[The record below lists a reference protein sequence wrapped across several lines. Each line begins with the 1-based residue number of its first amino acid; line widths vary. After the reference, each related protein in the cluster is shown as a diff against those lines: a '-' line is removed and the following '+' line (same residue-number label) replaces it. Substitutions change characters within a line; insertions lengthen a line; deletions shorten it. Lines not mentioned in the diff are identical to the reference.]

1 MKRKVKKFGRGGDIL
16 TGLGAGVIGYHL
28 YDKYMNKDNDK
39 PEKGDFDSLT
49 SVRRTKTLDE
59 QIGRKPEPKEEKR
72 REISDYMTNKPEEKK
87 GGETRPGPDTVEPKL
102 EKAEPK
108 AEKPASLLDK
118 GVKAPKKVTSA
129 APVAPVK
136 KEESAVTPRVAPKS
150 PFSFDTDKPTKLTDP
165 IDKNKPK
172 GTQDV
177 GKALG
182 ISSGAKGTQSVSER
196 IKGTVESA
204 GKSVVR
210 TPQERISE
218 GARQVEKRRQE
229 EKAKKEREKSGMRS
243 GGAVKKYAS
252 GGSVS
257 SASKRAD
264 GIAQRGK
271 TRGRVC

>member
-16 TGLGAGVIGYHL
+16 TGLGAGLIGYHL
-28 YDKYMNKDNDK
+28 YDKYMGGDKDKDK
-39 PEKGDFDSLT
+39 DKELEAVGGPG
-49 SVRRTKTLDE
+49 RRPRTIEE
-59 QIGRKPEPKEEKR
+59 QTGR
-72 REISDYMTNKPEEKK
+72 
-87 GGETRPGPDTVEPKL
+87 
-102 EKAEPK
+102 KAEPK
-108 AEKPASLLDK
+108 AESREEYLSKKTTPIKETGTFTGPDTAEPDLEYKDKTPKPV
-118 GVKAPKKVTSA
+118 VKKAVPAAQPKKAEPA
-129 APVAPVK
+129 AQPK
-136 KEESAVTPRVAPKS
+136 KEESTTQVIPKS
-150 PFSFDTDKPTKLTDP
+150 PYSFDTDKPTKLTEP
-165 IDKNKPK
+165 VDKNKPK

-252 GGSVS
+252 GGTVKS
-257 SASKRAD
+257 SASRRAD

-271 TRGRVC
+271 TRGRIC

>member
-1 MKRKVKKFGRGGDIL
+1 MKRKVKKFGSGGDVL
-16 TGLGAGVIGYHL
+16 TGLGAGLIGYHL
-28 YDKYMNKDNDK
+28 YNKYMGDDKDK
-39 PEKGDFDSLT
+39 KGGLKYDAKDIEGP
-49 SVRRTKTLDE
+49 TLS
-59 QIGRKPEPKEEKR
+59 KPEPKEEKR
-72 REISDYMTNKPEEKK
+72 REISDYMMNKPEEKK
-87 GGETRPGPDTVEPKL
+87 GGETRPGPDTSEPNL

-108 AEKPASLLDK
+108 AGKPASLLDK
-118 GVKAPKKVTSA
+118 GVKAPKKA
-129 APVAPVK
+129 APAAQPK
-136 KEESAVTPRVAPKS
+136 KAEPAATTQAAPKS
-150 PFSFDTDKPTKLTDP
+150 PFSFDTDKPTKLTEP
-165 IDKNKPK
+165 VDKDKPK
-172 GTQDV
+172 GTKDL
-177 GKALG
+177 GKILG
-182 ISSGAKGTQSVSER
+182 VSSDAKGTQSLGER

-204 GKSVVR
+204 GKSVAR
-210 TPQERISE
+210 TPAERMSE